1 MTTDMAGASLDRE
14 EEEQRPEAAVFL
26 QEIKVISFQLISLGC
41 VFSFLK
47 KKKKKKERER
57 KKIPRRPK
65 KTHLQAV
72 FGNWAITV

>member
-47 KKKKKKERER
+47 KRRRRKKERE
-57 KKIPRRPK
+57 KIK
-65 KTHLQAV
+65 NIKSV
-72 FGNWAITV
+72 

>member
-57 KKIPRRPK
+57 ENQKR
-65 KTHLQAV
+65 
-72 FGNWAITV
+72 